1 MTIVKKLQQRQRQTN
16 DKKTLFIISQFV
28 LESPASKNR
37 EERSLYGC
45 GILSLS
51 SSVCPAGSGEQ
62 SEDSIVGMGYSAS
75 IAEDALSGGAAER
88 AGMVEVPVG
97 FTDRT
102 AGFLTVDACFFK
114 SGHGNRDSPAL

>member
-1 MTIVKKLQQRQRQTN
+1 M
-16 DKKTLFIISQFV
+16 S
-28 LESPASKNR
+28 
-37 EERSLYGC
+37 GC

-51 SSVCPAGSGEQ
+51 SSVCPSGSGEQ
-62 SEDSIVGMGYSAS
+62 LEDIIMRMGYTAS
-75 IAEDALSGGAAER
+75 VAEDTLSGGAAER

-114 SGHGNRDSPAL
+114 SGHGSRDSPAL